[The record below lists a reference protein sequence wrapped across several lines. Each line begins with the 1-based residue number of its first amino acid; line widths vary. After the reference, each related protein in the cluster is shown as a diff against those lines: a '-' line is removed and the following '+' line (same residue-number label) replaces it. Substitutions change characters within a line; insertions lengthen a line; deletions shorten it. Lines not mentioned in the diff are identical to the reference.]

1 MPHETAA
8 IYGKK
13 GSKGVLHG
21 SIHRAKGI
29 QGSTVGFFKT
39 TDRLRNRR
47 KTFSSGFAA
56 DRGAVGPLMQIQRD
70 TLWRQPTLFA
80 KLRSLESTKRRSPT
94 RLIRLEVSRHLD
106 GNNSTGRWI
115 RRSGVKAE
123 VCASRESFAPQA
135 QTKLAFPPP
144 TLARLGINPA
154 KSTRLAAVRSVPSGG
169 ARSLAGDVR
178 QTPTFFG
185 LPLENVELQRVGSA
199 PVEVLQQFSSLA
211 GSVAGI
217 LTGRA
222 SQDTCTTPQAAC
234 AVSLQCARN
243 LKAAAAD
250 ASPSPP
256 DAGSDGAGTASSA
269 RANRGGATQYAP
281 SLDSEKLHAV
291 SRAQE
296 EASPVAAH
304 AGPQFYAAVCSRKG
318 YSPTSAAA
326 AATAAAQPSDGSPL
340 STPLRYVCIELKPK
354 CGLPEVPKGF
364 PSRFAMH
371 QEYKQQQQQQ
381 QQESPLAC
389 ASRRSAFAPQKFFAG
404 IGSAGRGL
412 YRQLQRLQDAP
423 QNNLRVFVDGEPTN
437 VASKGLS
444 FPLSRFPC
452 SCQHGESC
460 AELAG
465 GGSGVD
471 LERLLVETLAQHWK
485 LFAGLLRLQAFAA
498 GQHHVAQQLLSHLLT
513 LGAQQHV
520 TPRRKQAPSSLSRA
534 SPCRRGSRTAAVAAV
549 AAAAPREAASLADG
563 GAQAARKRLEG
574 ALTEGRGALTRFHGR
589 SFAPYNDGELEGSSS
604 KTYEEQE
611 ICRASWLV
619 LQNYLEVKVYEES
632 LACPQCDSRTSTSRQ
647 LSAASQPFSDG
658 TLLKPTSDHR
668 RGHGFRRLR
677 RSVHRILLKRAVQ
690 RWLCRFLL
698 GRSAMDVS
706 ILINFAIFPSCE
718 HSSVGLHRPAC
729 SCILQQAKHASGG
742 ALLYP

>member
-1 MPHETAA
+1 MVPQMGWRLVGEGGQHFVFANSSCPGVVVKFRKVNCSCRWLLTAQVYVHLQRLQQRWLQQTSSHRAAGSEMRAHLPVKGCITPLSHSPCSMPHETAA

-234 AVSLQCARN
+234 AVSLQ
-243 LKAAAAD
+243 
-250 ASPSPP
+250 PS
-256 DAGSDGAGTASSA
+256 GTACIARRALDCHALVFSA
-269 RANRGGATQYAP
+269 VF
-281 SLDSEKLHAV
+281 S
-291 SRAQE
+291 SRA
-296 EASPVAAH
+296 H
-304 AGPQFYAAVCSRKG
+304 PQ
-318 YSPTSAAA
+318 
-326 AATAAAQPSDGSPL
+326 PL
-340 STPLRYVCIELKPK
+340 
-354 CGLPEVPKGF
+354 
-364 PSRFAMH
+364 
-371 QEYKQQQQQQ
+371 
-381 QQESPLAC
+381 QQE
-389 ASRRSAFAPQKFFAG
+389 R
-404 IGSAGRGL
+404 
-412 YRQLQRLQDAP
+412 
-423 QNNLRVFVDGEPTN
+423 
-437 VASKGLS
+437 
-444 FPLSRFPC
+444 
-452 SCQHGESC
+452 
-460 AELAG
+460 
-465 GGSGVD
+465 
-471 LERLLVETLAQHWK
+471 
-485 LFAGLLRLQAFAA
+485 
-498 GQHHVAQQLLSHLLT
+498 
-513 LGAQQHV
+513 
-520 TPRRKQAPSSLSRA
+520 RRKP
-534 SPCRRGSRTAAVAAV
+534 P
-549 AAAAPREAASLADG
+549 P
-563 GAQAARKRLEG
+563 
-574 ALTEGRGALTRFHGR
+574 
-589 SFAPYNDGELEGSSS
+589 
-604 KTYEEQE
+604 
-611 ICRASWLV
+611 
-619 LQNYLEVKVYEES
+619 
-632 LACPQCDSRTSTSRQ
+632 
-647 LSAASQPFSDG
+647 
-658 TLLKPTSDHR
+658 
-668 RGHGFRRLR
+668 
-677 RSVHRILLKRAVQ
+677 
-690 RWLCRFLL
+690 
-698 GRSAMDVS
+698 
-706 ILINFAIFPSCE
+706 
-718 HSSVGLHRPAC
+718 
-729 SCILQQAKHASGG
+729 
-742 ALLYP
+742 